1 MIYNSVPIFFTVRVA
16 KTGFAKENQRLDSTT
31 QPNFSDPKA
40 TCFPKYLVRAT
51 GREDAREGA
60 MAKRQNRGQRPR
72 ILASAG
78 RVSGH
83 PYWRVCSSVGRPRSR
98 QRSTCASASASISSF
113 ACRATRRVVL
123 RARQR
128 PGVLV
133 SAGRVIC
140 TLACARARARW
151 HARVLSARAQHA
163 LHARTLEKLN
173 GGWPGGRDGGGRARL
188 PQTAA
193 RCAAER
199 WPCHLRC
206 HARACTRARSARMR
220 AREKS
225 IGMAP
230 DEHGCS
236 GQACCRALDTS
247 SAL

>member
-1 MIYNSVPIFFTVRVA
+1 
-16 KTGFAKENQRLDSTT
+16 
-31 QPNFSDPKA
+31 
-40 TCFPKYLVRAT
+40 
-51 GREDAREGA
+51 
-60 MAKRQNRGQRPR
+60 MAADERG
-72 ILASAG
+72 
-78 RVSGH
+78 SGQA
-83 PYWRVCSSVGRPRSR
+83 YWRALAVSSALPCACMHARACACS
-98 QRSTCASASASISSF
+98 
-113 ACRATRRVVL
+113 
-123 RARQR
+123 
-128 PGVLV
+128 
-133 SAGRVIC
+133 
-140 TLACARARARW
+140 ARAR
-151 HARVLSARAQHA
+151 HA
-163 LHARTLEKLN
+163 LHARTLETLN

-247 SAL
+247 SALSDACHTRAHARPLHEHGMDGMHEKTRPGRWQGRPYTHTRVWRTARSIARDHATPCALLFLPLRLLRAVSRCCPVEKLRVRADRCMLM

>member
-1 MIYNSVPIFFTVRVA
+1 MASLGFFLGRYPGKFTKKSVLTIPRKKKPTILILLQDIPIVSSLRELLSKVPRESNWA
-16 KTGFAKENQRLDSTT
+16 AARGC
-31 QPNFSDPKA
+31 PG
-40 TCFPKYLVRAT
+40 
-51 GREDAREGA
+51 GRDGGA
-60 MAKRQNRGQRPR
+60 ADERG
-72 ILASAG
+72 
-78 RVSGH
+78 SGQA
-83 PYWRVCSSVGRPRSR
+83 YWRALAVSSALPCACMHARACACS
-98 QRSTCASASASISSF
+98 
-113 ACRATRRVVL
+113 
-123 RARQR
+123 
-128 PGVLV
+128 
-133 SAGRVIC
+133 
-140 TLACARARARW
+140 ARAR
-151 HARVLSARAQHA
+151 HA
-163 LHARTLEKLN
+163 LHARTFEKLN

-236 GQACCRALDTS
+236 GQACGRALDTS